1 MAEPRTIVSPKEDIA
16 LREVLT
22 VQDVQTRIKQAIVQ
36 GYYQRLTPKQ
46 TSALI
51 ADIIQQTAERY
62 PEAQREAIRQSLA
75 VNAQKWHYTYMES
88 VRVLNLSLLQRI
100 AQTPSIAVVNRTYT
114 IDVRAIAGMSATE
127 SSVVVERFRPFLTQ
141 DSAGIPLIEDYEK
154 KVKMQIKALA
164 SDPANLVRIDK
175 NGKPY
180 TVNMRNF
187 AEMETRYQAN
197 LKDVQRLR
205 DDGVK
210 LVWTSS
216 HADASARCSPYQ
228 GRLFSMDGTSGNI
241 DGERYTPLED
251 ALLGPKG
258 DGNGIING
266 YNCRH
271 RLIEYRPKS
280 RPPKEYDKETIRR
293 ENAIN
298 NRQRQYERDIRNTKI
313 EERLLRQSGDTEGA
327 NALRQEWQRTE
338 RNYQAYSL
346 RNGRAFYDWRTKVTQ
361 DEIDQG

>member
-1 MAEPRTIVSPKEDIA
+1 
-16 LREVLT
+16 
-22 VQDVQTRIKQAIVQ
+22 
-36 GYYQRLTPKQ
+36 
-46 TSALI
+46 
-51 ADIIQQTAERY
+51 
-62 PEAQREAIRQSLA
+62 
-75 VNAQKWHYTYMES
+75 
-88 VRVLNLSLLQRI
+88 
-100 AQTPSIAVVNRTYT
+100 
-114 IDVRAIAGMSATE
+114 
-127 SSVVVERFRPFLTQ
+127 
-141 DSAGIPLIEDYEK
+141 
-154 KVKMQIKALA
+154 
-164 SDPANLVRIDK
+164 
-175 NGKPY
+175 
-180 TVNMRNF
+180 
-187 AEMETRYQAN
+187 
-197 LKDVQRLR
+197 
-205 DDGVK
+205 
-210 LVWTSS
+210 
-216 HADASARCSPYQ
+216 
-228 GRLFSMDGTSGNI
+228 MDGTSGNI

-327 NALRQEWQRTE
+327 NALRQERQRIE

>member
-1 MAEPRTIVSPKEDIA
+1 MAEPRTIRSPKEDIA

-22 VQDVQTRIKQAIVQ
+22 VQDAQTRIKQAIVQ
-36 GYYQRLTPKQ
+36 GYYQALTPKQ

-51 ADIIQQTAERY
+51 ADIIKETAERY
-62 PEAQREAIRQSLA
+62 PESQREAIRQSLA
-75 VNAQKWHYTYMES
+75 INAQKWHYTFMES
-88 VRVLNLSLLQRI
+88 NRVLNLALLQRV
-100 AQTPSIAVVNRTYT
+100 AQTPSISVTNKTYT
-114 IDVRAIAGMSATE
+114 IDVRTIAGMNATQ
-127 SSVVVERFRPFLTQ
+127 SKAIVERFRPFLTQ
-141 DSAGIPLIEDYEK
+141 DNAGIPLIEDYEK
-154 KVKMQIKALA
+154 KVKLQIKNLA
-164 SDPANLVRIDK
+164 SDPANLVRLDK
-175 NGKPY
+175 NGNAY

-187 AEMETRYQAN
+187 AEMETRYKAN
-197 LKDVQRLR
+197 LQDVQRLK

-216 HADASARCSPYQ
+216 HVDASARCSPYQ

-271 RLIEYRPKS
+271 RLIEYQPKS
-280 RPPKEYDKETIRR
+280 KPPKEYDKETIRR

-298 NRQRQYERDIRNTKI
+298 NRQRQYERDIRNAKI
-313 EERLLRQSGDTEGA
+313 EESLLRKAGDKEQA
-327 NALRQEWQRTE
+327 DQLRQDWQRTE

-361 DEIDQG
+361 EELNQG